1 MLKALA
7 RADLQSSLC
16 SLFFSLL
23 LFSSVLFLC
32 FFFDSLCVRVD
43 TGHALPWNTKQTGLA
58 RTGRRLACDH
68 VNVRPDILVL
78 GKALSGGVYPVS
90 AVLCDDEVMMQ
101 IKPGE
106 HGSTYGGNPLGSAVA
121 MAALR
126 VIEEEGLADRA
137 ERMGQLFRGEIQ
149 SIIDEDQLCPM
160 LKEVRGKGLLN
171 AIVIDEF
178 EGRNGEILDAMDV
191 CLALR
196 HNGLLA
202 KPTHGDIIRLAP
214 PLVLTEAQLQES
226 VDIIRGT
233 LQEMV

>member
-1 MLKALA
+1 M
-7 RADLQSSLC
+7 
-16 SLFFSLL
+16 
-23 LFSSVLFLC
+23 
-32 FFFDSLCVRVD
+32 
-43 TGHALPWNTKQTGLA
+43 A

-68 VNVRPDILVL
+68 VDVRPDILVL

-90 AVLCDDEVMMQ
+90 AVLCDDEVMLQ

-126 VIEEEGLADRA
+126 VIEEDGLAENA
-137 ERMGQLFRGEIQ
+137 ERLGHIFRGEVQ
-149 SIIDEDQLCPM
+149 QLIDEGGFPM

-178 EGRNGEILDAMDV
+178 DGRTQGHGEGGKLDAMDV

-214 PLVLTEAQLQES
+214 PLVLNDDQLHES
-226 VDIIRGT
+226 VNIVKTT
-233 LQEMV
+233 LHEMS

>member
-1 MLKALA
+1 M
-7 RADLQSSLC
+7 
-16 SLFFSLL
+16 
-23 LFSSVLFLC
+23 
-32 FFFDSLCVRVD
+32 
-43 TGHALPWNTKQTGLA
+43 A

-137 ERMGQLFRGEIQ
+137 KHMGQLFRGEMQ
-149 SIIDEDQLCPM
+149 SIIDEKQMCPM

-178 EGRNGEILDAMDV
+178 EGKNGETQDAMDV

-214 PLVLTEAQLQES
+214 PLVLTEEQLQES
-226 VDIIRGT
+226 VEIIRST
-233 LQEMV
+233 LQGMAP